1 MGSKLDGDDENAGT
15 AVQVESSSTCST
27 KETSPPQPAAS
38 HKISLSTY
46 LAIISFWFH
55 YAAANVATVMISAV
69 IANINQDIGPSPVY
83 TWLASSLALASSI
96 SVGVAGTVTDLTGRR
111 GYSILFGLVGIVGC
125 IVAVTSKNISQLIG
139 ANVLVGLY
147 IGSSEN
153 SLSAVSELVTHNQ
166 RGAVMACFNA
176 GIGVFTV
183 FGSLIAHAMVRNGSW
198 RSIYYLV
205 IALDVAG
212 TVALFFLYHPQA
224 PLAGFSSYRS
234 LIRGFDWFGL
244 LGLMTGPTLLLLAIT
259 WLGGTYPISDVRVL
273 TTLIIGIVAIA
284 LLGVYEAFVPEN
296 PLLHPHLFRRIRTF
310 TLILIVTIVGG
321 MLYYS
326 LLSFFPLYLSLI
338 YVNDPSDDIKIGVYN
353 IPLQAG
359 SLFGGVT
366 TFWALPKLRKPRPML
381 IIAVFVQLLFI
392 ALMAIPNQ
400 NQRPMALA
408 FSFFGAVGLGSSV
421 SLSVLLIQ
429 FSVPDKYIGFAGGM
443 LSLFRFGGG
452 AVGTAVYSSI
462 FSSRSA
468 DKVPAYVAAAALR
481 NGLPSSS
488 VDQLL
493 GAMLTATGGPVTDVP
508 GYTAEIGVAVS
519 HAVKS
524 AYVAS
529 FRYVW
534 LSSIAFGAVSLICT
548 IFVKDLS
555 HQLNDTVAIRLQK
568 EQQQDQQ
575 EQQEQEPVAE
585 TETETKTVVGKEDD
599 ADLDTKTN

>member
-1 MGSKLDGDDENAGT
+1 MGSKLDGNDENAGT
-15 AVQVESSSTCST
+15 AVQVESSSICST
-27 KETSPPQPAAS
+27 KETLPPQPAAP

-55 YAAANVATVMISAV
+55 YAAANVAIVMISAV

-234 LIRGFDWFGL
+234 LVRGFDWFGL

-392 ALMAIPNQ
+392 ALMAIP
-400 NQRPMALA
+400 
-408 FSFFGAVGLGSSV
+408 S
-421 SLSVLLIQ
+421 
-429 FSVPDKYIGFAGGM
+429 K
-443 LSLFRFGGG
+443 
-452 AVGTAVYSSI
+452 
-462 FSSRSA
+462 
-468 DKVPAYVAAAALR
+468 
-481 NGLPSSS
+481 
-488 VDQLL
+488 
-493 GAMLTATGGPVTDVP
+493 
-508 GYTAEIGVAVS
+508 
-519 HAVKS
+519 
-524 AYVAS
+524 
-529 FRYVW
+529 
-534 LSSIAFGAVSLICT
+534 
-548 IFVKDLS
+548 
-555 HQLNDTVAIRLQK
+555 
-568 EQQQDQQ
+568 
-575 EQQEQEPVAE
+575 
-585 TETETKTVVGKEDD
+585 
-599 ADLDTKTN
+599 

>member
-1 MGSKLDGDDENAGT
+1 MGSKVDDNDENAGT
-15 AVQVESSSTCST
+15 AVQVESSSICST

-55 YAAANVATVMISAV
+55 YGAANVAIVMISAV
-69 IANINQDIGPSPVY
+69 VANINQDIGPSSVY

-139 ANVLVGLY
+139 ANVLVSLY

-183 FGSLIAHAMVRNGSW
+183 FGSLI
-198 RSIYYLV
+198 
-205 IALDVAG
+205 
-212 TVALFFLYHPQA
+212 
-224 PLAGFSSYRS
+224 
-234 LIRGFDWFGL
+234 
-244 LGLMTGPTLLLLAIT
+244 
-259 WLGGTYPISDVRVL
+259 
-273 TTLIIGIVAIA
+273 
-284 LLGVYEAFVPEN
+284 EAFVPEN

-429 FSVPDKYIGFAGGM
+429 FSVPDKYIGFAWGM

-493 GAMLTATGGPVTDVP
+493 GAVLTATGDPSPTSRDTRPRLASRSATPSSLQLKKQHPSFCLPVCLSGETKRANTIKP
-508 GYTAEIGVAVS
+508 
-519 HAVKS
+519 
-524 AYVAS
+524 
-529 FRYVW
+529 RYVW
-534 LSSIAFGAVSLICT
+534 VSSIAFGAVSLICT

-555 HQLNDTVAIRLQK
+555 HQLNDTVAIRLK
-568 EQQQDQQ
+568 TEQRQDQQ
-575 EQQEQEPVAE
+575 EQEREPEPVAE
-585 TETETKTVVGKEDD
+585 TETGKETVVGKEEDD
-599 ADLDTKTN
+599 ELDTKTN